1 MSYHTKSYKE
11 TEEREPRAYF
21 IHVAGPQLY
30 YTSMGKNLQAID
42 KRTFAEKITDAKEER
57 ALNENGQGDAKKWS
71 SRTRLQYYLT
81 ELCDFVQEAHPEY
94 KTHTHRSTVKTAP
107 TWRIIHKGRR
117 MGCIQYGEM
126 ALNVQTGR
134 HSLIDARLCGL
145 KTCPVCAKIMANKNE
160 RRINAAIE
168 AEQTKKESRDKARY
182 KALGIT
188 LTVPNCTGQELRREL
203 QNIGKSIQQMLY
215 KGSKIKN
222 LWYFAVIGLEVTR
235 NTETGLFHPHAHL
248 VIFVPASYG
257 KKGLYLK
264 QAELVELWGKYS
276 HRKVSGAAQYIKVV
290 KNIHQSV
297 KYATKLVKLPFDQE
311 ENDQEENE
319 DAAAEAEKEESLVWT
334 GKPEFDAE
342 TLYWIETA
350 CKGLHMTKVY
360 NLNVKIVEDMREAT
374 PEDVEALESA
384 DEQQVYLLQRF
395 ERLKDQIMVKPE
407 RDELLTKKALL
418 QYKKALKA
426 QKSLQSRE
434 AWERRRAVEAGA
446 RMIEDHYN
454 AAAAAAAE
462 KRDAEILADVKEL
475 AKAGPKGRGVAM
487 KRLKEIQSEKVYRE
501 AVEAISQ
508 G

>member
-1 MSYHTKSYKE
+1 M
-11 TEEREPRAYF
+11 
-21 IHVAGPQLY
+21 AGPQLY
-30 YTSMGKNLQAID
+30 YTSMEKNLQVID
-42 KRTFAEKITDAKEER
+42 TRTFAEKITDAKREK
-57 ALNENGQGDAKKWS
+57 ALDESGQGDAGKWA

-81 ELCDFVQEAHPEY
+81 ELCDFVQEAHPEF
-94 KTHTHRSTVKTAP
+94 KTHTHRGAAVTAAQ
-107 TWRIIHKGRR
+107 WNIIHKGRR
-117 MGCIQYGEM
+117 MGCIRYGEM

-168 AEQTKKESRDKARY
+168 AEQAKKESRDKARY

-188 LTVPNCTGQELRREL
+188 LTVPNCTGPELRREL
-203 QNIGKSIQQMLY
+203 QNIGKSVKTMLY
-215 KGSKIKN
+215 MGSKMKN
-222 LWYFAVIGLEVTR
+222 LWYFAVVGLEVTR

-257 KKGLYLK
+257 TRGIYIK
-264 QAELVELWGKYS
+264 QAELVELWRKYS

-297 KYATKLVKLPFDQE
+297 KYTTKLVKLELDQDE
-311 ENDQEENE
+311 DE

-350 CKGLHMTKVY
+350 CKGLHMTKTY
-360 NLNVKIVEDMREAT
+360 NLDVKVVEDMREVT
-374 PEDVEALESA
+374 PEDVQALESEE
-384 DEQQVYLLQRF
+384 EQQVYLLQRF
-395 ERLKDQIMVKPE
+395 ERVKGQIIVEPE
-407 RDELLTKKALL
+407 EDELLTKKELVE
-418 QYKKALKA
+418 YKKALTA
-426 QKSLQSRE
+426 QKSLKSRE
-434 AWERRRAVEAGA
+434 AWERRKAVEGGT
-446 RMIEDHYN
+446 RMIADGYDK
-454 AAAAAAAE
+454 AAAAAAA

-475 AKAGPKGRGVAM
+475 AKAGPKGRAVAQR
-487 KRLKEIQSEKVYRE
+487 RLKEIQSEKVYRE
-501 AVEAISQ
+501 AVEAIAQ

>member
-1 MSYHTKSYKE
+1 MQ
-11 TEEREPRAYF
+11 
-21 IHVAGPQLY
+21 V
-30 YTSMGKNLQAID
+30 ID

-57 ALNENGQGDAKKWS
+57 TLDESGQGDARKWS

-94 KTHTHRSTVKTAP
+94 KTHTYRGAARTVKA
-107 TWRIIHKGRR
+107 WGIIHKGRR

-168 AEQTKKESRDKARY
+168 AEQAKKESRDKARY
-182 KALGIT
+182 KALGMT
-188 LTVPNCTGQELRREL
+188 LTVPNCTGPELRREL
-203 QNIGKSIQQMLY
+203 QNISKSAKTMLY
-215 KGSKIKN
+215 MGKKLKD
-222 LWYFAVIGLEVTR
+222 LWYFAVVGLEVTR

-257 KKGLYLK
+257 TRGTYLK
-264 QAELVELWGKYS
+264 QAELAELWKKYS
-276 HRKVSGAAQYIKVV
+276 HRKISGAAQYVKKVENV
-290 KNIHQSV
+290 HQAV
-297 KYATKLVKLPFDQE
+297 KYTTKLVKLPFDQDE
-311 ENDQEENE
+311 DE
-319 DAAAEAEKEESLVWT
+319 DAAAEAEKEENLVWT

-360 NLNVKIVEDMREAT
+360 NLDVKIAEDMREAT
-374 PEDVEALESA
+374 PEDVKALESA
-384 DEQQVYLLQRF
+384 DEQQIYLLQRF
-395 ERLKDQIMVKPE
+395 ERLKDRILVKPE
-407 RDELLTKKALL
+407 RDELLTKKELIEH
-418 QYKKALKA
+418 KKALTA

-434 AWERRRAVEAGA
+434 AWERRKAVEQGV
-446 RMIEDHYN
+446 RMITDHYN
-454 AAAAAAAE
+454 TAAAAAAE

-475 AKAGPKGRGVAM
+475 AKAGPKGRAIALR
-487 KRLKEIQSEKVYRE
+487 RLKEIQSEKVYRE
-501 AVEAISQ
+501 AIEAISQ
-508 G
+508 GGVFDTETV

>member
-1 MSYHTKSYKE
+1 MK
-11 TEEREPRAYF
+11 
-21 IHVAGPQLY
+21 
-30 YTSMGKNLQAID
+30 KNLQVID

-57 ALNENGQGDAKKWS
+57 TLDENGQGDAEKWS

-94 KTHTHRSTVKTAP
+94 KTHTYRGATRTVKA
-107 TWRIIHKGRR
+107 WGIIHKGRR

-168 AEQTKKESRDKARY
+168 AEQAKKESRDKARY

-188 LTVPNCTGQELRREL
+188 LTVPNCTGPEVRREL
-203 QNIGKSIQQMLY
+203 QNIGRSVNVMLH
-215 KGSKIKN
+215 KGAKLKDI
-222 LWYFAVIGLEVTR
+222 WYFAVVGLEVTR

-257 KKGLYLK
+257 TRGTYLK
-264 QAELVELWGKYS
+264 QAELAELWKKYS

-290 KNIHQSV
+290 QNIHQSV
-297 KYATKLVKLPFDQE
+297 KYATKLVKLPFDQDE
-311 ENDQEENE
+311 DE
-319 DAAAEAEKEESLVWT
+319 DAAAEAEKEENLVWT

-350 CKGLHMTKVY
+350 CKGLHMTKTY
-360 NLNVKIVEDMREAT
+360 KLDVKIVEDMREAT
-374 PEDVEALESA
+374 PEDVEALESE
-384 DEQQVYLLQRF
+384 DEQQIYLLQRF
-395 ERLKDQIMVKPE
+395 ERLKGQIIVEPKE
-407 RDELLTKKALL
+407 DKLLTKKELTE
-418 QYKKALKA
+418 YKKALTA

-434 AWERRRAVEAGA
+434 GWERRKAVEGGT
-446 RMIEDHYN
+446 RMIADQYN
-454 AAAAAAAE
+454 KAAAE
-462 KRDAEILADVKEL
+462 AAAKRDSEILADVKEL
-475 AKAGPKGRGVAM
+475 AKAGPKGRAVALR
-487 KRLKEIQSEKVYRE
+487 RLAEIHSEKIYRE
-501 AVEAISQ
+501 AIKAISQ
-508 G
+508 GDVFDTETM

>member
-1 MSYHTKSYKE
+1 M
-11 TEEREPRAYF
+11 
-21 IHVAGPQLY
+21 
-30 YTSMGKNLQAID
+30 QAID

-57 ALNENGQGDAKKWS
+57 VLDESGQGDARKWS

-94 KTHTHRSTVKTAP
+94 KTHTHRGAAITAP
-107 TWRIIHKGRR
+107 AWEIIHKGRR
-117 MGCIQYGEM
+117 MGCIRYGEM
-126 ALNVQTGR
+126 ALNIQTGR

-168 AEQTKKESRDKARY
+168 AEQAKKESRDKARY

-188 LTVPNCTGQELRREL
+188 LTVPNCTGPELRREL
-203 QNIGKSIQQMLY
+203 QNISKSIQQMLY
-215 KGSKIKN
+215 RGSKMKN
-222 LWYFAVIGLEVTR
+222 LWYFAVVGLEVTR

-257 KKGLYLK
+257 TRGIYLK
-264 QAELVELWGKYS
+264 QAELVDLWRKYS
-276 HRKVSGAAQYIKVV
+276 HRKVSGAAQYVKAV

-311 ENDQEENE
+311 EDE
-319 DAAAEAEKEESLVWT
+319 DAAAEAEKGETLVWT

-360 NLNVKIVEDMREAT
+360 GLNVKIAEDMREVT

-384 DEQQVYLLQRF
+384 DEQQVYLLQQF

-407 RDELLTKKALL
+407 RDELLTKKELL
-418 QYKKALKA
+418 EYKKALTA

-434 AWERRRAVEAGA
+434 AWERRKAVEAEA
-446 RMIEDHYN
+446 RMIADHYN
-454 AAAAAAAE
+454 ATAAAAAE
-462 KRDAEILADVKEL
+462 KQDAEILADVKEL
-475 AKAGPKGRGVAM
+475 AKAGQKGRATAM
-487 KRLKEIQSEKVYRE
+487 RRLKEIQSEKVYRE
-501 AVEAISQ
+501 AIKAISQ
-508 G
+508 GEVFDTETE